1 MGIGNCPGR
10 SAELSTPEPGRRP
23 PPPGAPSIRPRTM
36 GEFSLLPAPRGLCR
50 PRSAGHLRPV
60 QRRGWAVR
68 RRRSSQPAPWPLRPL
83 GWWVRRARNA
93 PRKSPRL
100 GCRYRVRLWPTPSL
114 PHPPLLRTRN
124 PSVTP
129 HRADGEAD
137 REPSLNPV
145 LKHRS
150 AVPSPP
156 TPEPGRPLKRRP
168 KTGERFTF
176 GERMR
181 NVCIRKS

>member
-36 GEFSLLPAPRGLCR
+36 GEFSLLPAPRGFCR

-68 RRRSSQPAPWPLRPL
+68 RRRRSRPL
-83 GWWVRRARNA
+83 GPSVHLAGGSAGLGTRPA
-93 PRKSPRL
+93 KSPRL

-114 PHPPLLRTRN
+114 PHPPLLRTRH

-129 HRADGEAD
+129 HRAGGEAD

-145 LKHRS
+145 LKPCS
-150 AVPSPP
+150 AVPGPP

-176 GERMR
+176 GERMQ